1 MDEKTYN
8 EIIKPFGS
16 YDRFKKR
23 LEDIKADIEFLK
35 RTGKDP
41 LEISFQLYEIWEKEY
56 LKLYNNDVKKA
67 REDLIREWRRKL
79 RSLKIS

>member
-1 MDEKTYN
+1 VDEKTYN

-23 LEDIKADIEFLK
+23 LEDIAAGIEFLK

>member
-1 MDEKTYN
+1 VDEKTYN

-35 RTGKDP
+35 LTGKR
-41 LEISFQLYEIWEKEY
+41 SFRNIFSTL
-56 LKLYNNDVKKA
+56 
-67 REDLIREWRRKL
+67 
-79 RSLKIS
+79 

>member
-1 MDEKTYN
+1 MTDL
-8 EIIKPFGS
+8 
-16 YDRFKKR
+16 R
-23 LEDIKADIEFLK
+23 LEDIEAGIEFLK
-35 RTGKDP
+35 RNKKDP